1 MKQNSS
7 GRSINNMKAYKIE
20 MIVNDLE
27 RAGADGIKALIEDYS
42 STYIAPMVLDIKEM
56 EIGEWSDDHP
66 LNSCKFAKSYVDKIF
81 PNEYKQEYE
90 TLRDICSR
98 IYYARIAMREDLV
111 IQGLSDIDNYFRE
124 PNMN

>member
-1 MKQNSS
+1 
-7 GRSINNMKAYKIE
+7 MKAYKIE
-20 MIVNDLE
+20 IIVNDHE
-27 RAGADGIKALIEDYS
+27 SAGADGIKSLIEDYS
-42 STYIAPMVLDIKEM
+42 SVYIAPMVLDVKEM

-66 LNSCKFAKSYVDKIF
+66 LNSRQFAKSYTDKVF

-90 TLRDICSR
+90 TLRHICSR

-111 IQGLSDIDNYFRE
+111 IKGLEEIDAYFRE